1 MTFFAQAATPNPR
14 MKKRVPNPSENTAT
28 LQQFNTVM
36 DLRLYPPPKKRKK
49 VAKKER
55 GDIYPYGVIYIPPK
69 TNTNKYSH
77 KTGQLGQLYRTVLL

>member
-28 LQQFNTVM
+28 LQHLNT
-36 DLRLYPPPKKRKK
+36 PPKKRKK
-49 VAKKER
+49 EAKKER

-69 TNTNKYSH
+69 TNSKIIQSQNRT
-77 KTGQLGQLYRTVLL
+77 TRTTLQDCPTLGRTQ